1 MVLEGQMLGPE
12 PDMMSKRHRNRWL
25 ELVIGKCKAFLH
37 KMGKDAKTETILQK
51 PYQYIGH
58 TITNIYNQDGKSLMK
73 WINEEYPLDS
83 IGGDN
88 KEKSDINI
96 TSCKEKFKSM
106 LSLDI
111 WIEKLAQWQAS
122 GYKLEMPKREM
133 VDSLRW
139 HTILSQKLKQAIRGN
154 PDEPRPPPSQ
164 GTNPKMSVQ
173 EEMYIR
179 GMEPRKRKY

>member
-1 MVLEGQMLGPE
+1 MVLEDKMLGPE
-12 PDMMSKRHRNRWL
+12 LSMMFKRLRNRWL

-37 KMGKDAKTETILQK
+37 KMGKDAKTDAILQK
-51 PYQYIGH
+51 PYNLIGH
-58 TITNIYNQDGKSLMK
+58 TITDIYNQDGRSLMK

-83 IGGDN
+83 FGGDSKN
-88 KEKSDINI
+88 KTDVNI

-111 WIEKLAQWQAS
+111 WIEKLAQWQVS

-139 HTILSQKLKQAIRGN
+139 HMILSQKLKQAIKQNTG
-154 PDEPRPPPSQ
+154 EPRPPPSH

-173 EEMYIR
+173 EEMYMR
-179 GMEPRKRKY
+179 GLEPRKRKY